1 MAKTSREKGKRG
13 EREFAE
19 ILTRHGFDARR
30 DGRLDDDLAH
40 NVGGYHY
47 EVKRR
52 ETLALP
58 QWTRQA
64 EQDAG
69 AREPVVAYRRSR
81 EPWRAS
87 IDADRLVRLLA
98 IEREARSL
106 VECFT
111 STDGSAFTARDR
123 LSDALDS

>member
-1 MAKTSREKGKRG
+1 MAKASREKGKRG

-19 ILTRHGFDARR
+19 ILTRHGFEAYR
-30 DGRLDDDLAH
+30 DGRLDDDVAH
-40 NVGGYHY
+40 NVGGYHF

-69 AREPVVAYRRSR
+69 AREAVVAYRRSR
-81 EPWRAS
+81 EPWRCS

-98 IEREARSL
+98 IEREARGL

-111 STDGSAFTARDR
+111 MTNGSAFVARDR
-123 LSDALDS
+123 LSDVLDS